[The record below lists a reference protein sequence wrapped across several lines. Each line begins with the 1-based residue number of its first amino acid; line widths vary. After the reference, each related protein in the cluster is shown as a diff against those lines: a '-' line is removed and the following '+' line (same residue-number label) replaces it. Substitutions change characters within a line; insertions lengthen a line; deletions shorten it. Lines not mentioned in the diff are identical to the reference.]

1 MKVRALPTCRKP
13 EGDGANR
20 TRSMAFEY
28 SGIGTWPL
36 APVET
41 GLARPRQLG
50 TAETRQAASLREIR
64 VVTGNRSGYRWVTKV
79 TLPANIALA
88 SPHPIRR
95 YFWKRRA
102 QGGTCRKTPIVSVC
116 LV

>member
-13 EGDGANR
+13 VGDGANR

-28 SGIGTWPL
+28 SGIGAWPL
-36 APVET
+36 ASAE
-41 GLARPRQLG
+41 GFGQLG
-50 TAETRQAASLREIR
+50 TAETRQAASLRGIR
-64 VVTGNRSGYRWVTKV
+64 AVTGNQRGYQRVTKV
-79 TLPANIALA
+79 TLPANIALGA
-88 SPHPIRR
+88 SHLIRR
-95 YFWKRRA
+95 YFWKRRS

>member
-13 EGDGANR
+13 VGDGANR
-20 TRSMAFEY
+20 TRSITFEY
-28 SGIGTWPL
+28 SGSGAWPL

-41 GLARPRQLG
+41 GLAPSPAARHCG
-50 TAETRQAASLREIR
+50 DAASH
-64 VVTGNRSGYRWVTKV
+64 VSTGNQSGYQRVTKV
-79 TLPANIALA
+79 TLRANIALA
-88 SPHPIRR
+88 SSHLIRR

-102 QGGTCRKTPIVSVC
+102 QGGTCRKTPIVSIC